1 MPGVDRRAH
10 RQSALLEAS
19 SVIDKTKRPA
29 QIARAVLFLTGSNQ
43 LFGQL
48 AQLAQWPALSES
60 PIVCW
65 TPV

>member
-10 RQSALLEAS
+10 RRFALLEAS
-19 SVIDKTKRPA
+19 NASGKTKRPA
-29 QIARAVLFLTGSNQ
+29 QVARAVLFLAGSNQ

-48 AQLAQWPALSES
+48 AQLAQCPALSVS